1 MLGVV
6 LNGKKNYHIFL
17 LEQDKKNL
25 SEIIIYKPSSL
36 LLMISVLDITIF
48 QNATQTQNRGVR
60 IFVLTCLTKLT
71 MTLHK
76 GA

>member
-25 SEIIIYKPSSL
+25 SEIIIYKPSQL
-36 LLMISVLDITIF
+36 LLMISGLDITIF